1 LIVSSCQSRVQFD
14 PVVILARLSHLYG
27 VVTYRLAM
35 NEEEKEKI
43 RGIVGKVRGVESE
56 PTQEKVLFRVGVVF
70 VSSVR
75 EQ

>member
-1 LIVSSCQSRVQFD
+1 
-14 PVVILARLSHLYG
+14 
-27 VVTYRLAM
+27 M